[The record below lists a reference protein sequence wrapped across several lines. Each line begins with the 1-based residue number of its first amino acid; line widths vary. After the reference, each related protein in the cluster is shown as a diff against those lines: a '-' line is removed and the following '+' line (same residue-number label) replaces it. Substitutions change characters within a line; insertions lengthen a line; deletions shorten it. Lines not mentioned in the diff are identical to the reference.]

1 MGKGESK
8 MAKTILPYFME
19 DPLVRIFRAQN
30 ISLIQMY
37 VLCLCKYVCW
47 LLGNAFGERKM
58 NPLSEKWQAHSDEQ
72 EQ

>member
-1 MGKGESK
+1 
-8 MAKTILPYFME
+8 ME